1 MDLFKTDLAACLP
14 WDITSCFQGIV
25 RFIPICISHSI
36 QHPMML
42 ADNFSLFCCCLLKL
56 ALLQQNHIMHIFSWD
71 CSVWVA
77 LLCQQR
83 GAVSLAVV
91 FSLGNFYYILQPL
104 TAVPN
109 NSTNS
114 RDCGKRKLH
123 PVLTRPLSV
132 CTCVCSFVLDACV
145 AACVQRSQ
153 VGDHIESQFHSHSSS
168 SLDTLITVWLTR
180 KTWTDTLRW
189 HCLISITG
197 HPCPTPHTSSLP
209 CLSFPLSQPPSPSS
223 SFLSPRL
230 SSAFG
235 WALTWLSLW
244 VCLLFFTSPDQRGEL
259 ESI

>member
-1 MDLFKTDLAACLP
+1 M
-14 WDITSCFQGIV
+14 V
-25 RFIPICISHSI
+25 
-36 QHPMML
+36 L
-42 ADNFSLFCCCLLKL
+42 ADNFSFFCCCLLKL

-91 FSLGNFYYILQPL
+91 FSLGTL

-109 NSTNS
+109 NSANS
-114 RDCGKRKLH
+114 RECGKRKLQ

-132 CTCVCSFVLDACV
+132 CMCVCSFVLDACV
-145 AACVQRSQ
+145 AACVHRSQ
-153 VGDHIESQFHSHSSS
+153 VGDHIESQFHFHSSS
-168 SLDTLITVWLTR
+168 GLDTLLTVWLTR
-180 KTWTDTLRW
+180 ETWTDTLRW

-197 HPCPTPHTSSLP
+197 HPCPTPHISSLSVF
-209 CLSFPLSQPPSPSS
+209 LPLSQPPSPSS